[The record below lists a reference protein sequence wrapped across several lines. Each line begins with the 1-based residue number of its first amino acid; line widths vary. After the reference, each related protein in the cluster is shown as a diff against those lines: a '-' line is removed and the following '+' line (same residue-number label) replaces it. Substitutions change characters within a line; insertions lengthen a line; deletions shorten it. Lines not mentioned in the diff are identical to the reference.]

1 MIKVHTSLCLRCR
14 EIQICSCPGNAI
26 WVPIEMDYEE
36 LRKLLPRGEKARG
49 KPVISAETLLKHIEL
64 TNINTGDEDE
74 TYQRIKCVQLK
85 YD

>member
-1 MIKVHTSLCLRCR
+1 
-14 EIQICSCPGNAI
+14 
-26 WVPIEMDYEE
+26 MDYEE

-74 TYQRIKCVQLK
+74 TY
-85 YD
+85 